1 MSKVVFKPHHQGQ
14 HCMFPISL
22 DEKIPP
28 NAPVRLV
35 NQIVDGLDISKVIST
50 YKGGGSPR
58 MMLKLVLFAYLNN
71 IYSCRKIEKHNLENI
86 HFMWLSGMTI
96 IRLIHFVLHA
106 LKML

>member
-35 NQIVDGLDISKVIST
+35 NQIVDNLDISKVIST

-58 MMLKLVLFAYLNN
+58 IMLKLVLFAYLNN
-71 IYSCRKIEKHNLENI
+71 AAK
-86 HFMWLSGMTI
+86 
-96 IRLIHFVLHA
+96 
-106 LKML
+106 LKSITLKTFILCGFRA

>member
-1 MSKVVFKPHHQGQ
+1 
-14 HCMFPISL
+14 MFPISL

-35 NQIVDGLDISKVIST
+35 NQIVDNLDISKVIST

-71 IYSCRKIEKHNLENI
+71 AAKSKSI
-86 HFMWLSGMTI
+86 T
-96 IRLIHFVLHA
+96 
-106 LKML
+106 LKTFILCGFRA